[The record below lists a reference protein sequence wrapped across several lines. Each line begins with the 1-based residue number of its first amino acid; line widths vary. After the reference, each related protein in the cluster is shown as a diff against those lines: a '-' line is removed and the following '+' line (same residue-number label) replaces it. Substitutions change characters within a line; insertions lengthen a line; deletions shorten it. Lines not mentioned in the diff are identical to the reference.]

1 MSSCYKNISKCALSR
16 LIPQSIC
23 LQHDSTRGH
32 THTHTHTHRLF
43 ELHCYGGPSPSS
55 AYTLFCAH
63 TLCRVQL
70 FCDPVDCSL
79 PGSFVH
85 GIFHPRIMEQV
96 AISFSRRLPNAA
108 IKPMSPTSPA
118 LLGGF
123 FTTVP
128 PGKHLIQIH
137 FILIQQFYR

>member
-1 MSSCYKNISKCALSR
+1 MCTLKTHPIEYLFAAG
-16 LIPQSIC
+16 
-23 LQHDSTRGH
+23 QHTRAHTH

-85 GIFHPRIMEQV
+85 GIFHPRILE
-96 AISFSRRLPNAA
+96 
-108 IKPMSPTSPA
+108 
-118 LLGGF
+118 
-123 FTTVP
+123 
-128 PGKHLIQIH
+128 
-137 FILIQQFYR
+137 